1 VRYTDI
7 ESLRKYPN
15 IIEVG
20 EEVWVSEKIHG
31 CLLSDTKISMSDGSR
46 KPIRN
51 ICVEDMVV
59 GMDLD
64 GSIVESKVLNI
75 FNNGKSSDWLVIKTT
90 NKGSNK
96 GNHFRKVVCTPNHR
110 FWNGQDYVEASSL
123 QIGDIVYS
131 IRNDLEISY
140 IQEQVILGKLLGDG
154 CLIFNNTSAHISFGH
169 KTEHLEYLQWTN
181 RGLGDLSSGYYDE
194 YVSGYGSEMTR
205 SRSKNNFFIRQKFI
219 SFIDNQKKVVP
230 EWVANEIGPIAIA
243 FWYMDDG
250 SLSTH
255 EDQEDRA
262 NFAVCGFT
270 ERDCE
275 ILQEGLRI
283 FDINSVLYQAG
294 GYNRLRLNSDDAEK
308 LFLLIAPY
316 IPSSMQYKLP
326 VRYRGHSGWLPDGS
340 SGVYKQS
347 ITKQKIISIDR
358 IQKSHTKYDIE
369 TSTHNFFA
377 NNILVHNSNSRFVW
391 QDGELHAGTH
401 NNWLKHPDDCPYV
414 PSVNCWWNVVKKYNL
429 QEKLQQYPNIEF
441 FGEVYGYVQFLKYDH
456 KPGEY
461 SLRIFDAFDI
471 SAGKYID
478 KATLV
483 PMLKNMD
490 MLGPP
495 IMYLGPWPGYE
506 AAKPWAN
513 GKSLIA
519 ENIREGFVV
528 RPLKERY
535 HDKVG
540 RVILK
545 LVGEDFLVSSGKQ
558 K

>member
-1 VRYTDI
+1 MSWFGAVVVPVKLEKHENADSLSLVRLKEPMDVTVVVNTNDWVDKQKAVFCMVDSILPAKPEYDFVGKGYRVRAKRLRGIFSCGILLPAQADWEIGQDVTEILGIKKYEEPFQFPQSGNTGKVQFRHGPSNGVRYTDI

-20 EEVWVSEKIHG
+20 EEVLVSEKIHG
-31 CLLSDTKISMSDGSR
+31 A
-46 KPIRN
+46 
-51 ICVEDMVV
+51 
-59 GMDLD
+59 
-64 GSIVESKVLNI
+64 
-75 FNNGKSSDWLVIKTT
+75 NG
-90 NKGSNK
+90 
-96 GNHFRKVVCTPNHR
+96 
-110 FWNGQDYVEASSL
+110 
-123 QIGDIVYS
+123 
-131 IRNDLEISY
+131 
-140 IQEQVILGKLLGDG
+140 
-154 CLIFNNTSAHISFGH
+154 
-169 KTEHLEYLQWTN
+169 
-181 RGLGDLSSGYYDE
+181 
-194 YVSGYGSEMTR
+194 
-205 SRSKNNFFIRQKFI
+205 
-219 SFIDNQKKVVP
+219 
-230 EWVANEIGPIAIA
+230 
-243 FWYMDDG
+243 
-250 SLSTH
+250 
-255 EDQEDRA
+255 
-262 NFAVCGFT
+262 
-270 ERDCE
+270 
-275 ILQEGLRI
+275 
-283 FDINSVLYQAG
+283 
-294 GYNRLRLNSDDAEK
+294 
-308 LFLLIAPY
+308 
-316 IPSSMQYKLP
+316 
-326 VRYRGHSGWLPDGS
+326 
-340 SGVYKQS
+340 
-347 ITKQKIISIDR
+347 
-358 IQKSHTKYDIE
+358 
-369 TSTHNFFA
+369 
-377 NNILVHNSNSRFVW
+377 RFVW

-414 PSVNCWWNVVKKYNL
+414 PLVNCWWNVAKKYNL
-429 QEKLQQYPNIEF
+429 KDKLQQYPNIEF
-441 FGEVYGYVQFLKYDH
+441 FGEVYGYVQFLRYDH

-483 PMLKNMD
+483 PMLKNID